1 MKIRRADPADR
12 DAIWKVHVESVRV
25 LCAGWYSS
33 EQITVWTERLL
44 PDSYRQAFERCEMV
58 VAERNAEIVGF
69 GQLDLGRAE
78 VEAVYV
84 MPTAVGDGVG
94 TALLVHLEAIARE
107 RGLRVLG
114 LCASL
119 NAEAFYA
126 HRGYRARGREKHPLT
141 AVMAVDCIRMEKALA
156 A

>member
-1 MKIRRADPADR
+1 VKIRRADPADR
-12 DAIWKVHVESVRV
+12 ESIWKVHVESVRV

-58 VAERNAEIVGF
+58 VAERKAEIVGF

-84 MPTAVGDGVG
+84 MPTAVGGGVG
-94 TALLVHLEAIARE
+94 TALLAHLETIARE